1 MSKALEHNVR
11 TRPNLRNNL
20 KNILIV
26 FFNCNTK
33 MAANNSWESYIIS
46 KLDEIEMNNNENELD
61 IKAYMLD
68 ELLEVIDQ
76 IGLSYPEDVDEVD
89 RMIRTECS

>member
-1 MSKALEHNVR
+1 
-11 TRPNLRNNL
+11 
-20 KNILIV
+20 
-26 FFNCNTK
+26 
-33 MAANNSWESYIIS
+33 MAANNSRMLCIPGQTSSELRVSPWTSYIVS

-76 IGLSYPEDVDEVD
+76 IGLSYPEDVNEVD
-89 RMIRTECS
+89 RMIEESFQ

>member
-1 MSKALEHNVR
+1 
-11 TRPNLRNNL
+11 
-20 KNILIV
+20 
-26 FFNCNTK
+26 
-33 MAANNSWESYIIS
+33 MAANNSWESYIVS

-76 IGLSYPEDVDEVD
+76 IGLSYPEDVEEVD
-89 RMIRTECS
+89 RMIHESTSC